1 MNAILAIDGLS
12 AKHPSQRARCAVTG
26 RFIAWARVPALRLAT
41 SKGVVGRSVPAVS
54 VSVPV
59 SVPAV
64 SAPVS
69 VVPVSAPVSVSAV
82 SVVRVVRAST
92 VSAIRSVL
100 FRVVR
105 SGRSVVARVRSLFGR
120 VGQAL
125 TRRAGRAG
133 RAGRADIGGDM

>member
-12 AKHPSQRARCAVTG
+12 AKHAKQRARCAVSG
-26 RFIAWARVPALRLAT
+26 RFIAWARVPTLRLAT

-64 SAPVS
+64 PAVPAVSVS
-69 VVPVSAPVSVSAV
+69 VVPTV
-82 SVVRVVRAST
+82 SVVRVVRAPT
-92 VSAIRSVL
+92 VSAFRSVL

-105 SGRSVVARVRSLFGR
+105 SGRSVAARVRSLFGR

-125 TRRAGRAG
+125 TRAG
-133 RAGRADIGGDM
+133 IGGDM

>member
-1 MNAILAIDGLS
+1 MNAILAIDGLP

-54 VSVPV
+54 VSVSVPV

-64 SAPVS
+64 SAPV
-69 VVPVSAPVSVSAV
+69 PVSVPAPVVSVV
-82 SVVRVVRAST
+82 SVVRVVRAPV

-125 TRRAGRAG
+125 TRRAGRA
-133 RAGRADIGGDM
+133 DIGGDM

>member
-1 MNAILAIDGLS
+1 MNAILAIDGLP

-54 VSVPV
+54 VSVSVPV

-64 SAPVS
+64 SAPV
-69 VVPVSAPVSVSAV
+69 PVSVPAPVVSVV
-82 SVVRVVRAST
+82 SVVRAPV

-125 TRRAGRAG
+125 TRRAGRA
-133 RAGRADIGGDM
+133 DIGGDM

>member
-12 AKHPSQRARCAVTG
+12 AKHAKQRARCAVSG
-26 RFIAWARVPALRLAT
+26 RFIAWARVPTLRLAT

-64 SAPVS
+64 PAVSVS
-69 VVPVSAPVSVSAV
+69 VVPTV
-82 SVVRVVRAST
+82 SVVRVVRAPT
-92 VSAIRSVL
+92 VSAFRSVL

-105 SGRSVVARVRSLFGR
+105 SGRSVAARVRSLFGR

-125 TRRAGRAG
+125 TRAG
-133 RAGRADIGGDM
+133 IGGDM